1 LRMMVGPWIIFIM
14 KTGMNH
20 ILKELRIGLTN
31 TIAYFGSKLIT
42 QKIKNVVASIV
53 GVMLAVAVSY
63 AILAGLMW
71 IVWRI

>member
-1 LRMMVGPWIIFIM
+1 
-14 KTGMNH
+14 MNH

-31 TIAYFGSKLIT
+31 TIAYFGSKLIM
-42 QKIKNVVASIV
+42 QKVKNVLASIV

>member
-1 LRMMVGPWIIFIM
+1 MEKV
-14 KTGMNH
+14 
-20 ILKELRIGLTN
+20 
-31 TIAYFGSKLIT
+31 
-42 QKIKNVVASIV
+42 KNVLASIV

>member
-1 LRMMVGPWIIFIM
+1 M
-14 KTGMNH
+14 
-20 ILKELRIGLTN
+20 
-31 TIAYFGSKLIT
+31 
-42 QKIKNVVASIV
+42 QKVKNVLASIV